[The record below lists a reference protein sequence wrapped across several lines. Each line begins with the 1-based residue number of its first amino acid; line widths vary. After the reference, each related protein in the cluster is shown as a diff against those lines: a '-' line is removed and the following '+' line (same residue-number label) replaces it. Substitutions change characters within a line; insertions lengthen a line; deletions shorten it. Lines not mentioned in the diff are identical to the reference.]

1 MVKMSQ
7 TEIKEAI
14 IITAR
19 ISSKRLPNK
28 TILEV
33 KGRKSIEIT
42 IERAK
47 KIGHQVILATS
58 NDKSDDVLV
67 EIAEK
72 CGIELFRGS
81 LSNKIKR
88 CHDCFEKFKIDN
100 ALLIEGADICYDF
113 NIGIRALSELRETD
127 SGIIWCPKEIITGL
141 FTLAVS
147 KSAIEELYELV
158 PSENFDT
165 DVFTHLF
172 EKMTTKVS
180 FVKLY
185 ENEKDKEIRLTIDY
199 QEDLDFFRKVY
210 ENFSI
215 TENSSVIIKYLL
227 ENPSLSKMNYFREKD
242 YLENKK
248 NIIKNFNNN
257 KKNTE

>member
-1 MVKMSQ
+1 MIKMRQ
-7 TEIKEAI
+7 TEIKEAV

-28 TILEV
+28 TIMEV
-33 KGRKSIEIT
+33 KGLKSIEIT

-58 NDKSDDVLV
+58 NDKLDDVLV
-67 EIAEK
+67 DITKK
-72 CGIELFRGS
+72 CGIEIFRGS

-88 CHDCFEKFKIDN
+88 CHDCFKKFKIDN

-113 NIGIRALSELRETD
+113 NIGIRALTELRETD
-127 SGIIWCPKEIITGL
+127 SEIIWCPKEIITGL
-141 FTLAVS
+141 FTLAMS

-172 EKMTTKVS
+172 DKMKAKVS
-180 FVKLY
+180 FVKLNK
-185 ENEKDKEIRLTIDY
+185 NEKNKEIRLTIDY

-210 ENFSI
+210 QNFSI
-215 TENSSVIIKYLL
+215 TEDSSVIIKYLL
-227 ENPSLSKMNYFREKD
+227 ENPSICKMNYFREKD
-242 YLENKK
+242 YLENKENMMK
-248 NIIKNFNNN
+248 DFNNN
-257 KKNTE
+257 KKNSE